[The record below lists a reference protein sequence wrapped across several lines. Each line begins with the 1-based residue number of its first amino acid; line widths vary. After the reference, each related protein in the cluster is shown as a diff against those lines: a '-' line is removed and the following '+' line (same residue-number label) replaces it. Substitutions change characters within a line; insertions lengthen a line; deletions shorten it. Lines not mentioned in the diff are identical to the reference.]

1 MTGTEVKLGSQPL
14 WGNIMRLNFR
24 LITLMGLALSL
35 PQSAFS
41 QIPAAPQTLAP
52 QKVISVVTADWND
65 DGGVDRA
72 VLYEGA
78 EDADLLIY
86 LSDPA
91 TGDGPRLN
99 TFRPGAAWSGHMWG
113 TLPSLKLGAKGSL
126 QLMSENTGVGRDK
139 WQQTLT
145 LVYRNKTF
153 VVGGVTYSAYDSLD
167 PKNAHSCD
175 VNLLT
180 GKAVRDKKVVK
191 MAPQTIA
198 LTDWRDDKLPAPC
211 KF

>member
-1 MTGTEVKLGSQPL
+1 MRAPL
-14 WGNIMRLNFR
+14 M
-24 LITLMGLALSL
+24 LMALMSLVLSL
-35 PQSAFS
+35 PEVASAQTS
-41 QIPAAPQTLAP
+41 PPNAPQTLAP
-52 QKVISVVTADWND
+52 QKIISVVTADWND

-72 VLYEGA
+72 VLYEGD

-91 TGDGPRLN
+91 ADTLRLN
-99 TFRPGAAWSGHMWG
+99 IFRPGVAWSGHMWG

-126 QLMSENTGVGRDK
+126 QLMSENTGIGRDK

-145 LVYRNKTF
+145 LVYRNKAF
-153 VVGGVTYSAYDSLD
+153 VVGGVTYSYYDGLN

-180 GKAVRDKKVVK
+180 GKAIRDKKPVK
-191 MAPQTIA
+191 LTPQTIA
-198 LTDWRDDKLPAPC
+198 LADWRDDKLPAPC